1 MYNLLVHIQCCFAI
15 FHFHQEEPEFV
26 AEDEIEDLD
35 ISDIEVNA
43 KCDFFELR
51 AEPLI
56 NAFPAALH
64 PQLINGHS
72 QAQHWKKI

>member
-43 KCDFFELR
+43 KCDFL
-51 AEPLI
+51 
-56 NAFPAALH
+56 N
-64 PQLINGHS
+64 
-72 QAQHWKKI
+72 